1 MNNPDRRTVLR
12 AELADE
18 LRQLTTIQSSDRPWQ
33 MPFAAALASGMP
45 LLVGAYFGRLDNGLV
60 STLGGLVFLYLTGTP
75 LSHRMVSLMACAFG
89 MAACYTLGAMSH
101 LVPSSIVPAITVI
114 TVLVTM
120 TCRFYR
126 LGPPGSLFFVM
137 AAAIAAYTP
146 LELSQLPLRV
156 GLFTLGCLLACVIG
170 FCYSVWM
177 LRRHAP
183 KPVPHPAPPSFDYM
197 VLDAVVIGIAVG
209 ASLAVA
215 QALGLPK
222 PYWVP
227 VSCLAVIQGVS
238 LRAVWT
244 RQLHRVIGTGL
255 GLALAWGLLSMPLNQ
270 WSIALTLMLLTF
282 VIEFV
287 VVRHYVIASMLITP
301 LTILLAEAAVLGN
314 ASPAPLI
321 EARLIDTV
329 LGCAMGLAGGFCLHS
344 QRFRSVAGRQL
355 RRFVPAARAS

>member
-1 MNNPDRRTVLR
+1 MRGL
-12 AELADE
+12 LADE
-18 LRQLTTIQSSDRPWQ
+18 VRQLTTIQASDRPWQ
-33 MPFAAALASGMP
+33 MPFAAALASGLP
-45 LLVGAYFGRLDNGLV
+45 LLIGAWFGRLDNGLV

-75 LSHRMVSLMACAFG
+75 LSHRMVSLLACAFG
-89 MAACYTLGAMSH
+89 MVACYTLGAMSH
-101 LVPSSIVPAITVI
+101 LAPASIVPALTVI
-114 TVLVTM
+114 TILVTM
-120 TCRFYR
+120 TCRFYS

-137 AAAIAAYTP
+137 AAAIAAYAP
-146 LELSQLPLRV
+146 LELSQLPARV

-170 FCYSVWM
+170 FLYSVWM

-183 KPVPHPAPPSFDYM
+183 KPAPAPRPPSFDYI
-197 VLDAVVIGIAVG
+197 VLDAVVIGLAVG

-244 RQLHRVIGTGL
+244 KQLHRVIGTAL
-255 GLALAWGLLSMPLNQ
+255 GLALAWGLLSLPLNQ
-270 WSIALTLMLLTF
+270 WTIALALTLLTF

-301 LTILLAEAAVLGN
+301 LTILLADAAVLGN

-321 EARLIDTV
+321 AARLADTV
-329 LGCAMGLAGGFCLHS
+329 LGCAIGLAGGFCLHS
-344 QRFRSVAGRQL
+344 PRLRGALGRFL
-355 RRFVPAARAS
+355 RRFVPAARAK